1 MACRACQQ
9 QRKNAFNAFKSGN
22 FRQAAVETA
31 KGAGMMTGILPKGAS
46 PDSKSRR

>member
-1 MACRACQQ
+1 MACKACQQ
-9 QRKNAFNAFKSGN
+9 QRRNAYQAFKGGN

-31 KGAGMMTGILPKGAS
+31 KGAGMMAGILPKNAT